1 MTNWRGMVNDKWL
14 QGAVVAV
21 VSFGGP
27 LLAGCDKHLL
37 SKPAYSPGAPA
48 ANLKSA
54 AMGVI
59 TAALDDRSPQVRAN
73 AVEAVAATGR
83 MELMPKVSL
92 LLKDDYVPVRFAAFC
107 AVGDMRYRGA
117 TATLRMLL
125 DADPDENC
133 RLAAVYALT
142 KTGAADSMKMLVD
155 ATTSRDMT
163 VRANAVV
170 LLGKSGDKR
179 VLDVVYAA
187 KDAEDSDMAVRIQ
200 AAEAI
205 ARLGDERMYP
215 KLWTLLI
222 SKYTEDRIIGI
233 RAMGAMG
240 TADGK
245 NAIITMLDDEV
256 VEVRLAA
263 AGQLGALGEKMG
275 EPEVLDVFR
284 NNLTAGMSRQESERV
299 RIMTAFAIGAI
310 RSEALGGYLGG
321 LLKDS
326 SQAVRLAA
334 AQAVLKYD

>member
-1 MTNWRGMVNDKWL
+1 MTNRFGMFGNKWL
-14 QGAVVAV
+14 QAVAAVSLGALLQ
-21 VSFGGP
+21 GG
-27 LLAGCDKHLL
+27 CNKHLL
-37 SKPAYSPGAPA
+37 SEPGYSQGSA
-48 ANLKSA
+48 ASHLKSEA
-54 AMGVI
+54 VGVI

-73 AVEAVAATGR
+73 AIEAVAATGR
-83 MELMPKVSL
+83 MELMPKVSV
-92 LLKDDYVPVRFAAFC
+92 LLKDNYVPVRFAAFC
-107 AVGDMRYRGA
+107 AVGDVKYRGA
-117 TATLRMLL
+117 TDTLRLL
-125 DADPDENC
+125 LGADPDENC
-133 RLAAVYALT
+133 RLAAAYALT
-142 KTGAADSMKMLVD
+142 ELGARDCMKTLVD
-155 ATTSRDMT
+155 ATKSRDMT

-179 VLDVVYAA
+179 VLEVVYAA

-205 ARLGDERMYP
+205 ARLGDQRIYP

-240 TADGK
+240 TEEGK
-245 NAIITMLDDEV
+245 NAIVTMLDDEV

-263 AGQLGALGEKMG
+263 AGQLGSLGETIG

-284 NNLTAGMSRQESERV
+284 NNLAAGMSKQESERV
-299 RIMTAFAIGAI
+299 RTLTAFAIGAM

-321 LLKDS
+321 LLKDNS
-326 SQAVRLAA
+326 EAVRLAA